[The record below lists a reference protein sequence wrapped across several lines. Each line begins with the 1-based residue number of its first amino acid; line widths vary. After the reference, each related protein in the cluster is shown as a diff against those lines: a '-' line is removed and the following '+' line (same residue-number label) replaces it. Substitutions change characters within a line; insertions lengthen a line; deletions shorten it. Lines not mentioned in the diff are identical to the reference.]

1 MLIHLLILKHVHVA
15 CDVMKERTL
24 YLLKPSS
31 LIWHLMPYL
40 FLFPLQI
47 AFDLGH
53 IIDNGETAC
62 YRAGRTNPNFEGK
75 GYIKQLMVYLREACS
90 NRGVKRGV
98 FTVADTYPYLTNPSF
113 RMVNTFIASK
123 VDIIILIETVNTLY
137 TRNPLK
143 GTLAVKTQ
151 MKCSIMMHFIRVY
164 TVS

>member
-1 MLIHLLILKHVHVA
+1 M
-15 CDVMKERTL
+15 
-24 YLLKPSS
+24 
-31 LIWHLMPYL
+31 
-40 FLFPLQI
+40 FFPLQI

-75 GYIKQLMVYLREACS
+75 GYIKQLMVYLRESCS

-123 VDIIILIETVNTLY
+123 VDIMTLIENANTLY
-137 TRNPLK
+137 TGNTLK
-143 GTLAVKTQ
+143 GTLAVNSHI
-151 MKCSIMMHFIRVY
+151 KCSIMLYFIRVF
-164 TVS
+164 TVC